1 MLNAER
7 KQKAVAAAKARVKI
21 PSAVEEVVASLPI
34 ADLPK
39 GAAKIV
45 SEEDKLLFPE
55 LMAAGIDEKA
65 LRASPLGKVLFAVL
79 DKLFP
84 VFKEPNWCVVGIVC
98 TWHVDNHENC
108 AIVRCICSI
117 VSTRCAPTTAVAY
130 TLADTRIY
138 AQHIFSNMNCG
149 V

>member
-7 KQKAVAAAKARVKI
+7 KQKTVAAAKARAKV
-21 PSAVEEVVASLPI
+21 PSAVEEVVVSLPI
-34 ADLPK
+34 ADIPK

-79 DKLFP
+79 DKLLP
-84 VFKEPNWCVVGIVC
+84 VFKEPNWCVVGIAC
-98 TWHVDNHENC
+98 TLHIDKHNTLRNLLFVSAASLAHT
-108 AIVRCICSI
+108 VRLP
-117 VSTRCAPTTAVAY
+117 A
-130 TLADTRIY
+130 LADTHM
-138 AQHIFSNMNCG
+138 HIHMHTTTH
-149 V
+149 